1 MSNSNLP
8 PTFTEGFHDEELC
21 RKMEY
26 RILGRTGLKVSKIAL
41 GCATLSALFG

>member
-8 PTFTEGFHDEELC
+8 PTFTKGFHDEELC